1 MNNLFKATSQPI
13 NSTDIVPNDNINLT
27 RSLPPKSPINKN
39 QKKKLDFK
47 TMKKN
52 TISSLNE
59 VEYFL
64 NNINQISRYIKLISF
79 FKH

>member
-1 MNNLFKATSQPI
+1 MNNLFRATPQPT
-13 NSTDIVPNDNINLT
+13 NPHSIVPNNNINLN
-27 RSLPPKSPINKN
+27 RSFPPINKN
-39 QKKKLDFK
+39 KKKKLNFK

-59 VEYFL
+59 VECFL
-64 NNINQISRYIKLISF
+64 NNINQISRCIKLINL